1 MVYYPLSYYITIL
14 IPIWETKRI
23 GVEPIQIMTVPW
35 SFSAGNLSGPLSTFY
50 IIIDSFS
57 FNLIGFVKLNKLFL
71 DSTPLFLEFLSFCT

>member
-35 SFSAGNLSGPLSTFY
+35 SFSVGNLSGPLSTFLHHNR
-50 IIIDSFS
+50 F
-57 FNLIGFVKLNKLFL
+57 FQLPL
-71 DSTPLFLEFLSFCT
+71 DWLCKAE